1 MGKLID
7 LTGSKFG
14 RLTVICRD
22 GSTSQGKPLWR
33 CRCIC
38 GKETLVP
45 TMDLKTGN
53 TRSCGCYK
61 IDRLT
66 KHRDCRKK
74 LYVMWQHMKQRCFDT
89 NDSSYQWYGGRGI
102 TVCDAWINSYSAFKD
117 FALTHGYKEGL
128 SIERIDVNGNYE
140 PTNVR
145 FISIHEQAKNKTNSV
160 LYLGITQADWA
171 RRLGISQPTLCCHRL
186 THKCTLEEAVKF
198 YIAKRHIEID
208 TIPDNI

>member
-22 GSTSQGKPLWR
+22 GSTIQGKPLWR

-38 GKETLVP
+38 GKETHVS

-74 LYVMWQHMKQRCFDT
+74 LYVMWQHMKRRCFDT

-102 TVCDAWINSYSAFKD
+102 IVCDAWINSYSAFKD

-140 PTNVR
+140 PCNVR
-145 FISIHEQAKNKTNSV
+145 FISIHEQGKNKTNSV
-160 LYLGITQADWA
+160 LYLGINQADWA
-171 RRLGISQPTLCCHRL
+171 RRLGIPQATICCHRL
-186 THKCTLEEAVKF
+186 KHSCTLEEAVKF

-208 TIPDNI
+208 TPDNI